1 MLQSYCGGAGRR
13 NLRFKRPPPL
23 TDNSCQLMPI
33 DWKRSAV
40 VGASFGL
47 AVAVALIAAAGLFY
61 WYSSRP
67 QPWDASTV
75 RGIST
80 TVSQTFDLDEQHKQ
94 FTASGFMLVF
104 VLENTSRRDYTVPQ
118 NLRLFERSSKTG
130 ALEEVKGKFD
140 HSFVIPAKDKT
151 EVNASIEYGCSDE
164 DLETGKTT
172 ERDGP
177 TCFKDA
183 FGDVTG
189 FVGFDD
195 STHTRLNLPK
205 PVFYGGSSAPV
216 NASKDLPPDKGDIFN
231 RVAGCQKAERLAN
244 LCKAQHINV
253 GKDNVAFYNGWETP
267 LPSLPTPPTGYELDP
282 SPSDCGTAYQWQNF
296 CRAQK

>member
-1 MLQSYCGGAGRR
+1 
-13 NLRFKRPPPL
+13 
-23 TDNSCQLMPI
+23 MPF

-67 QPWDASTV
+67 QSWDSSTIK
-75 RGIST
+75 GIST
-80 TVSQTFDLDEQHKQ
+80 TVSQTFELNEQQKQ

-104 VLENTSRRDYTVPQ
+104 ILENTSRKDYTVPQ

-130 ALEEVKGKFD
+130 ALEEVKAKLD
-140 HSFVIPAKDKT
+140 HSFVVPAKEKT
-151 EVNASIEYGCSDE
+151 AVNASIEYGCGDE

-183 FGDVTG
+183 FGNVTE

-205 PVFYGGSSAPV
+205 PVFYAGSSQPKDANNGMAP
-216 NASKDLPPDKGDIFN
+216 D
-231 RVAGCQKAERLAN
+231 R
-244 LCKAQHINV
+244 
-253 GKDNVAFYNGWETP
+253 GKP
-267 LPSLPTPPTGYELDP
+267 
-282 SPSDCGTAYQWQNF
+282 
-296 CRAQK
+296 

>member
-1 MLQSYCGGAGRR
+1 
-13 NLRFKRPPPL
+13 
-23 TDNSCQLMPI
+23 MPI
-33 DWKRSAV
+33 DWRRSAV

-47 AVAVALIAAAGLFY
+47 AVAGALIAAGGLFY

-67 QPWDASTV
+67 QSWNANTV
-75 RGIST
+75 KGIST
-80 TVSQTFDLDEQHKQ
+80 TVSQTFDLDEQRKQ

-104 VLENTSRRDYTVPQ
+104 VLENTGRRDYTVPQ

-130 ALEEVKGKFD
+130 ALEEVKAKFD
-140 HSFVIPAKDKT
+140 HSFVVPAKDKT

-183 FGDVTG
+183 FGDVTD

-195 STHTRLNLPK
+195 ATHTRLNLPK
-205 PVFYGGSSAPV
+205 PVFYGGSSQPKDTGNGIAPDHGKPWERYGACEQATRLV
-216 NASKDLPPDKGDIFN
+216 PVCKQKGIALEDAKAAADGWTL
-231 RVAGCQKAERLAN
+231 AG
-244 LCKAQHINV
+244 
-253 GKDNVAFYNGWETP
+253 P
-267 LPSLPTPPTGYELDP
+267 LPEIPPLPEGFNLDP
-282 SPSDCGTAYQWQNF
+282 GEAN
-296 CRAQK
+296 CRIVYEWDYYCRKQGMSR